1 MPLTLRVIGRRA
13 QVLGDR
19 AEHTFGPQG
28 GRIGRAAAN
37 DWVLPDPERFV
48 SSHHALITVVSG
60 RYHLLDTSS
69 NGTFINGSSTAVGR
83 QGAHILEP
91 GDQLAI
97 GGYDIVVTR
106 EPAESE
112 STAAPVPLSENKPA
126 DGSESGEAFLHF
138 MRGAGI
144 DLQGGQDEDAA
155 GLLGQAGLL
164 LRELT
169 TGLVALA
176 RERRTLRSIDAG
188 LATGRLDLRRD
199 PLAAAASV
207 DEALTL
213 LLSTDRRRLVPA
225 VDSVRAAYQAL
236 DFERR
241 QLNDAGRAAAAA
253 ILQRLSPTE
262 VEQRVG
268 PAEDAAAAAR
278 CWQQYCA
285 LYARLAGADGQP
297 QTWDDDLQSALRE
310 LNPPSA

>member
-48 SSHHALITVVSG
+48 SSHHALITVVNG
-60 RYHLLDTSS
+60 RFHLLDTSS
-69 NGTFINGSSTAVGR
+69 NGTFVNGARTAVGR
-83 QGAHILEP
+83 QGVHVLEP

-97 GGYDIVVTR
+97 GGYDIVVTS
-106 EPAESE
+106 EAAVSE
-112 STAAPVPLSENKPA
+112 STAAPTPLSDNKPSYEFVSHDA
-126 DGSESGEAFLHF
+126 LLHF

-144 DLQGGQDEDAA
+144 DLQGGLDADAA
-155 GLLGQAGLL
+155 RLLGQAGLL

-176 RERRTLRSIDAG
+176 RERRTKHPTDAD
-188 LATGRLDLRRD
+188 LATSRLDLRRD
-199 PLAAAASV
+199 PLVVAASV
-207 DEALTL
+207 EEALTL
-213 LLSTDRRRLVPA
+213 FLGTDQRRLVPA
-225 VDSVRAAYQAL
+225 VDSVRAAYQTL
-236 DFERR
+236 DVERR
-241 QLNDAGRAAAAA
+241 QLNDAGRAASAA

-268 PAEDAAAAAR
+268 RAEDPAAAAR

-310 LNPPSA
+310 LNTPSD

>member
-48 SSHHALITVVSG
+48 SSHHALITVVNG
-60 RYHLLDTSS
+60 RFHLLDTSS
-69 NGTFINGSSTAVGR
+69 NGTFVNGARTAVGR
-83 QGAHILEP
+83 QGVHILEP

-97 GGYDIVVTR
+97 GGYDIVVAS
-106 EPAESE
+106 EAAASE
-112 STAAPVPLSENKPA
+112 STAAPAPLSDIKPSDEFVSHDA
-126 DGSESGEAFLHF
+126 LLHF

-144 DLQGGQDEDAA
+144 DLQGGLDADAA
-155 GLLGQAGLL
+155 RLLGQAGLL

-176 RERRTLRSIDAG
+176 RERRTRHPTDAD

-199 PLAAAASV
+199 PLVVAASV
-207 DEALTL
+207 EEALTL
-213 LLSTDRRRLVPA
+213 FLGTDQRRLVPA

-241 QLNDAGRAAAAA
+241 QLNDAGRAASAA

-268 PAEDAAAAAR
+268 RAEDPAAAAR

-310 LNPPSA
+310 LNTPSD